1 VYNLIVLKINN
12 KETVIMLKNTYMVE
26 GGMEM
31 KNKVN
36 RVVLVGTG
44 FVGSSYAFALL
55 NQGVTEE
62 LVLIDINKEKS
73 EGDAMDLNHGL
84 PFAPSPTK
92 IWFGDYS
99 DCKDA
104 DIVVLTAG
112 ANQKPGETRLDLV
125 EKNTKIFKG
134 IIDQVMASGFNGIFV
149 VATNPVDILTYATWK
164 FSGLPKERVIGSGT
178 ILDTARFRYLLGE
191 YFNVDTRN
199 VHAYIIGEH
208 GDTELPVWSHAFIGC
223 RPISDI
229 MKEKAEYKQEDLDQL
244 FINVRDAA
252 YHIIERKGATYYGI
266 AMGLVRLTKAILQN
280 ENCILTVSAYLD
292 GHYGQNDIYIGVP
305 AVVNRNGIREV
316 VELKLNDEEKEKFNH
331 SASVLKDVMKRV
343 GL

>member
-1 VYNLIVLKINN
+1 MINR
-12 KETVIMLKNTYMVE
+12 I
-26 GGMEM
+26 
-31 KNKVN
+31 N
-36 RVVLVGTG
+36 RVALVGTG

-104 DIVVLTAG
+104 DIVVITAG

-125 EKNTKIFKG
+125 HKNMNIFQS
-134 IIDQVMASGFNGIFV
+134 IVSQVMASGFNGIFI

-191 YFNVDTRN
+191 YFQVDARN

-208 GDTELPVWSHAFIGC
+208 GDTELPVWSHADIGG
-223 RPISDI
+223 RPVLDLVR
-229 MKEKAEYKQEDLDQL
+229 ERAEYKQEDLEQL
-244 FINVRDAA
+244 FLNVRDAA

-280 ENCILTVSAYLD
+280 ENSVLTVSAYLN
-292 GHYGQNDIYIGVP
+292 GEYGQNDIYIGVP
-305 AVVNRNGIREV
+305 AVVNRNGIREII
-316 VELKLNDEEKEKFNH
+316 ELKLTEEEQEKFAH
-331 SASVLKDVMKRV
+331 SAAVLKNVMEPFFKNEARSF
-343 GL
+343 